1 MNKRIRKV
9 LIVLSAL
16 VFLWSVTMLLRQQR
30 DYREGDEIY
39 AEAEQLAAAPDTS
52 AASDASGHPDD
63 PVVPDASQSTTTTVA
78 EPLAD
83 VELEPLRAVSKA
95 VTGWIS
101 IPGTKLSYP
110 LVQGKDNDWYL
121 NHAWNGRTTSVGSIF
136 LDWRND
142 AGLTDHHTLIY
153 GHRMK
158 NGSMFATLKYYD
170 DPAYLAEHPS
180 VYIKTDDGVHRY
192 DIFAAYEA
200 PVRSVTYRLDF
211 PDEAARQE
219 LIDFALA
226 QSVVDAG
233 TVPGPADRILTL
245 STCTGQGYD
254 TRWVVQAVEVPP
266 ASVHT
271 P

>member
-1 MNKRIRKV
+1 MKERIRKV

-16 VFLWSVTMLLRQQR
+16 VFLCSVTMLLRQQR

-39 AEAEQLAAAPDTS
+39 AAAEQLAASPDTS
-52 AASDASGHPDD
+52 APPDTPNIPND
-63 PVVPDASQSTTTTVA
+63 SQTPTAPAA

-83 VELEPLRAVSKA
+83 VELEPLRAVSEA
-95 VTGWIS
+95 VVGWIS

-180 VYIKTDDGVHRY
+180 VYIKTEAGVRQY

-200 PVRSVTYRLDF
+200 PVRSVTYRLDL
-211 PDEAARQE
+211 PDEAARLE

-233 TVPGPADRILTL
+233 IVPGPADRILTL

-254 TRWVVQAVEVPP
+254 TRWVVQAVEVSSAPTNDP
-266 ASVHT
+266 
-271 P
+271 